1 VTRAA
6 VGRWANWAT
15 KSWAARKRLT
25 SWATGKKIRLGCAAD
40 WARSR
45 EGEERENKFFL
56 PFSKELTKLEFKHKF
71 EFKQIKTMQQ
81 HVCNSKPL

>member
-1 VTRAA
+1 VGCRKLGRTRAIT
-6 VGRWANWAT
+6 GWAT
-15 KSWAARKRLT
+15 ALT
-25 SWATGKKIRLGCAAD
+25 KAS
-40 WARSR
+40 WARSK
-45 EGEERENKFFL
+45 EGEERENKIFL